1 MTTTK
6 SSLMANTPHISVRV
20 PPEKLETWR
29 AHCDEVGLDV
39 SGQIRRLM
47 DAWCMAR
54 EFEREVESL
63 TK

>member
-1 MTTTK
+1 
-6 SSLMANTPHISVRV
+6 MANTPHISVRV